1 MNKRTLKSY
10 LKKSRRAYLEQ
21 NCFKYDNGYLISDS
35 YSIIKLNDAN
45 ELKEEKDILGV
56 CGLYQSFIDNYKFF
70 SEYIPLWATEESI
83 DRDYS
88 INMTLFKKI
97 NTIIKGNEYAIMK
110 SKNSCSGAKYII
122 KLENTKTKEIAFLL
136 PMRKF

>member
-1 MNKRTLKSY
+1 MNKRILKSY
-10 LKKSRRAYLEQ
+10 LKKSHRAYLEQ

-35 YSIIKLNDAN
+35 YSIIKLNDTN

-56 CGLYQSFIDNYKFF
+56 CGIYESFIENYEFLSK
-70 SEYIPLWATEESI
+70 YIPLWLSEENI
-83 DRDYS
+83 DSDYS
-88 INMTLFKKI
+88 INMALFKKI

-110 SKNSCSGAKYII
+110 AKNSCSSAKYII
-122 KLENTKTKEIAFLL
+122 KLENAKTKEIAFML